1 MRTIAMAAVLLAM
14 STVAGAAEVVKKVHP
29 AGSVA
34 KVPPQEKFT
43 VPHRGRTTSR
53 CA

>member
-29 AGSVA
+29 RDRLPRFRHWKNSRAA
-34 KVPPQEKFT
+34 PD
-43 VPHRGRTTSR
+43 RTTSR